1 MILWLNCAGH
11 RSAVDASPCIISC
24 LVDGCCFDL
33 VEYTHESGQWHHRLF
48 TLTYF
53 PLWSFW
59 KRVQCSHTPRR
70 VTMWLTCQTVVIH
83 PLCHATFYSPDS
95 LLVQCQ
101 IVLMWKLHIFVT
113 EEQHAEKDSMAL
125 STQLCLLCVCKS
137 PLYIPLC
144 CSGPRLCGSCE
155 WDVFTFIVIFGSW
168 RSSHRCSIR
177 NNSVA
182 GSVQMLKDVVIICSV
197 PKSCVKEE
205 LQTGRTRA
213 GGHKHSWA
221 VCWCH
226 GWTVNCNFA
235 VLDLKC
241 FNVHLFSSFSRYDYH
256 FICLTKVMLLNV
268 HTSPTAGF
276 QSMTRKPGGFR
287 GRRVN
292 AISFIYHCR
301 WLWWEQSKTTCRRST
316 RRSWEPSR
324 LTCMRVLCPWWP
336 SWSEPEEE
344 PKRERATIRM
354 PDDPADHFTL

>member
-1 MILWLNCAGH
+1 MQRKTAWLCRHSFVFCVCAKVHCIFPSVVLGLV
-11 RSAVDASPCIISC
+11 SVGAVSEMFSH
-24 LVDGCCFDL
+24 L
-33 VEYTHESGQWHHRLF
+33 
-48 TLTYF
+48 
-53 PLWSFW
+53 LWSLGPD
-59 KRVQCSHTPRR
+59 VVHIAVAY
-70 VTMWLTCQTVVIH
+70 VTTQW
-83 PLCHATFYSPDS
+83 
-95 LLVQCQ
+95 LVQCRC
-101 IVLMWKLHIFVT
+101 WKTL
-113 EEQHAEKDSMAL
+113 L
-125 STQLCLLCVCKS
+125 SSAQS
-137 PLYIPLC
+137 PNP
-144 CSGPRLCGSCE
+144 
-155 WDVFTFIVIFGSW
+155 
-168 RSSHRCSIR
+168 
-177 NNSVA
+177 
-182 GSVQMLKDVVIICSV
+182 
-197 PKSCVKEE
+197 VKEE
-205 LQTGRTRA
+205 LQAGRTRA
-213 GGHKHSWA
+213 GGHKHSWS

-226 GWTVNCNFA
+226 GWTVGGCCLNNFA